1 MELIEDGQEH
11 CTIKFDLKYDLNV
24 IFAILTSAGDKHSIH
39 TSKVASL
46 ASRLPIRR
54 KNNA

>member
-11 CTIKFDLKYDLNV
+11 CTIKFDFKHDLNV

-39 TSKVASL
+39 KSKIANL
-46 ASRLPIRR
+46 ASKLPTRR
-54 KNNA
+54 RNNA